1 MISITLSD
9 KKLLE
14 RQAQAY
20 VFFVEHGFDFAQ
32 LSTTAKLL
40 YPHFEEAAKQR
51 GFTGKAQSSLILTGI
66 HNNKAV
72 YLVFLGLG
80 DLQGGYKNIE
90 TYRRAVGQL
99 IRIAE
104 THKFASLTFDLPD
117 PALLSLSHKRLAQ
130 ETSTILHKALYHF
143 DEYITSA
150 DRKVTW
156 DISTIIGVTKE
167 NNDEVQAG
175 LDIGICIGEA
185 INTARYWCDMPPSAL
200 TPPIF
205 AQQAAQMA
213 QEYGLKATILD
224 KQAIVKLGMGGI
236 EGVARGSMHE
246 PRMAILEYRVPGATT
261 TLAIVGKGVTFD
273 SGGLCIKPA
282 ASMETMKDD
291 MAGSSYRSCCD
302 EAYCTTQTTDQ
313 CGSSCASGRKY
324 AKRFCTKTRRY
335 SPDL

>member
-130 ETSTILHKALYHF
+130 KLQQFCIKRFTILM
-143 DEYITSA
+143 S
-150 DRKVTW
+150 
-156 DISTIIGVTKE
+156 
-167 NNDEVQAG
+167 
-175 LDIGICIGEA
+175 
-185 INTARYWCDMPPSAL
+185 
-200 TPPIF
+200 
-205 AQQAAQMA
+205 
-213 QEYGLKATILD
+213 IL
-224 KQAIVKLGMGGI
+224 
-236 EGVARGSMHE
+236 
-246 PRMAILEYRVPGATT
+246 RVPIEKLPG
-261 TLAIVGKGVTFD
+261 TF
-273 SGGLCIKPA
+273 
-282 ASMETMKDD
+282 
-291 MAGSSYRSCCD
+291 
-302 EAYCTTQTTDQ
+302 QQ
-313 CGSSCASGRKY
+313 
-324 AKRFCTKTRRY
+324 
-335 SPDL
+335 